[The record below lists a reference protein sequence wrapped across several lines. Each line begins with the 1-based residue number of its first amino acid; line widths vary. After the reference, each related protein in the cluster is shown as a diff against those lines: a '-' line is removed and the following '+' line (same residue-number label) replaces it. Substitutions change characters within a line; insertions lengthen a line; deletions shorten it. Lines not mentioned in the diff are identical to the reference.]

1 MIGRLPST
9 LKRQIR
15 IAGCRLIAVWRRYPR
30 APKSLLLNHEG
41 TKQLSSTFLTWE
53 ISITPIPRKGT
64 LEIQENR
71 MHNLDRAVSLT
82 SNRLIMPG
90 QAFSFSQHLGEPTI
104 NNGFRS
110 GPVFVGGKIAADV
123 GGGLCLIASNLYSLF
138 LKSGC
143 QILERHSH
151 SIDAYG
157 SERFYELGEDAAIAF
172 AYKDL
177 AIRNNFKVPLLLE
190 ISIVGDTVQ
199 SRLSSSVQRPVEII
213 VQSHI
218 LQRIPPTLQEEHS
231 GWHICTTRFAKEG
244 NAPWRQDLVSFSHY
258 MPC

>member
-1 MIGRLPST
+1 
-9 LKRQIR
+9 
-15 IAGCRLIAVWRRYPR
+15 
-30 APKSLLLNHEG
+30 
-41 TKQLSSTFLTWE
+41 
-53 ISITPIPRKGT
+53 
-64 LEIQENR
+64 
-71 MHNLDRAVSLT
+71 
-82 SNRLIMPG
+82 MPG
-90 QAFSFSQHLGEPTI
+90 QAFSLSQHLGEPTI

-110 GPVFVGGKIAADV
+110 GPVFVGGKIAAGV